1 MINPFEQTPAE
12 KEENVL
18 DMIER
23 GYSYPQIMKSCHV
36 SPNTISSIKQKY
48 FGSVE
53 NDNSKSATKMSKETQ
68 ALKLFGEGKSL
79 FQVATELDIA
89 TDYVFVIYQNFL
101 RLRNQEA
108 FISMYEQVKGNIQPF
123 LHLFDLMNGLRLT
136 PADVAQ
142 LASYSTR
149 LPYLG
154 NIHSKLCND
163 MQILESQKRYL
174 VFQLNYALNQ
184 IERFKA
190 SLEFY
195 YKECEMKRNEL
206 LYLDSEIDKKINLI
220 QNFAN
225 DDGYVRIKEAA
236 KKETKLLMQ
245 KNQVNFAVTLT
256 ATLEAIRRYPNNHT
270 LISDIVISRCF
281 SPTSYQKPW
290 LESHGPELL
299 QLMQNVQDEMAE
311 HIAKKSINVL
321 EINHS
326 ESKSGT
332 AA

>member
-1 MINPFEQTPAE
+1 MVNPFEQTPAE
-12 KEENVL
+12 KEEYVL
-18 DMIER
+18 DMLER
-23 GYSYPQIMKSCHV
+23 GYSWPQIMKECHV
-36 SPNTISSIKQKY
+36 SPNTISSVKKKF
-48 FGSVE
+48 FGSAE
-53 NDNSKSATKMSKETQ
+53 DDASKSASQISKETQ
-68 ALKLFGEGKSL
+68 ALKLFGEGKTV

-89 TDYVFVIYQNFL
+89 TDFVFVIYQNFQ
-101 RLRNQEA
+101 RLRNMEA

-123 LHLFDLMNGLRLT
+123 VHLFDLMNGLKMT

-142 LASYSTR
+142 LAGCGIR

-163 MQILESQKRYL
+163 IQILEWQKRYL
-174 VFQLNYALNQ
+174 VFQLNCAQNQ
-184 IERFKA
+184 LERFKA

-195 YKECEMKRNEL
+195 HKECEMKKNEL
-206 LYLDSEIDKKINLI
+206 FYLDSEIYKKINII
-220 QNFAN
+220 QNLAN
-225 DDGYVRIKEAA
+225 DNGYIRIKEAA
-236 KKETKLLMQ
+236 KKETKLLLQ
-245 KNQVNFAVTLT
+245 KNQVSFAVTLS

-270 LISDIVISRCF
+270 LISDIVTSRCF